1 MTPLYTWPIPHISNG
16 WFNEDWILKEHTILG
31 VFNDFQCKPVID
43 GSNLGVIPIL
53 IFIGP
58 CACEKWN
65 KQTGIN
71 QTMRPITHWRGHPVS
86 ELIGRGINQPIS
98 ETMGAISQLTQCQNW
113 SENRTRD
120 RLIFC
125 PHLEVRKQPP
135 RCDNCPPWRVKTVPG
150 NWPEWGDRGTI
161 EPRWQDIQPPRLQ
174 DIEETLWAQLS
185 ISV

>member
-1 MTPLYTWPIPHISNG
+1 M
-16 WFNEDWILKEHTILG
+16 
-31 VFNDFQCKPVID
+31 
-43 GSNLGVIPIL
+43 
-53 IFIGP
+53 FIGP

-125 PHLEVRKQPP
+125 PHLEVRKQHP

-161 EPRWQDIQPPRLQ
+161 EPRWQDIRPPRWQ
-174 DIEETLWAQLS
+174 DIGGLCGPNWLFPFFLCWLPCRGFLHFCESKNITYLGHDCQTSSRRINE
-185 ISV
+185 

>member
-1 MTPLYTWPIPHISNG
+1 M
-16 WFNEDWILKEHTILG
+16 
-31 VFNDFQCKPVID
+31 
-43 GSNLGVIPIL
+43 
-53 IFIGP
+53 FIGP

-161 EPRWQDIQPPRLQ
+161 EPRWQDIRPPRWQ
-174 DIEETLWAQLS
+174 DLGGLCGPNCLFPTQYSTLLYSEKSQYLLYSWVSTLS
-185 ISV
+185 TYAYHCI